1 MIEKLIAR
9 SIPGLLSLQIKLSAH
24 SKNAGIYG
32 RVQPY
37 FDKLRVSAEATN
49 VLKAAVY

>member
-9 SIPGLLSLQIKLSAH
+9 SIPGLLSLQNKLSAH

-37 FDKLRVSAEATN
+37 LDKLRVSAEATN
-49 VLKAAVY
+49 VLKGAVY